1 MSFIKDEI
9 ERQQEATPS
18 AFERSGKLYIGGL
31 NFEISGK
38 ADRIDLNKNGGAII
52 YDYKSGTLPSL
63 KQQVAYDKQLY
74 LLSLILQNG
83 GFEGISSTKVDAAFF
98 VPVKPN
104 LKKIHIPVDLE
115 SVCLLYTSP
124 SPRDRG

>member
-1 MSFIKDEI
+1 M
-9 ERQQEATPS
+9 
-18 AFERSGKLYIGGL
+18 YIRGL

-115 SVCLLYTSP
+115 SVEEFEVKLVNCSLLI
-124 SPRDRG
+124 